1 MNEINIKELKNFLN
15 YLQTEKYFAK
25 NTLESYKIDLEVF
38 FSMLNKNYDDI
49 TEEDILEHIEILREK
64 YTQNTVNRKVTT
76 YKKFFKYLYK
86 NKKIKKLITENIK
99 NLRQINY
106 IPESLSK
113 LDIKRII
120 ENCDND
126 KKGAR
131 DKLVIYLLINTGLL
145 ISEILSIKKSDI
157 VDKKYLKYSHKKYP
171 KMIELQNDT
180 LELLDEFI
188 EKNNIEDN
196 DYIFLG
202 LTRQNFAARLKKY
215 VKKAGINRNIYP
227 NMFRNTLALDLL
239 EKGEDIKNI
248 KEKLNYINI
257 SRAGIYSIRNK
268 KSIKDI
274 YNEIAI
280 GDWDVSENI

>member
-1 MNEINIKELKNFLN
+1 MNEINAKELKNFLK
-15 YLQTEKYFAK
+15 YLKKEKEFAD

-38 FSMLNKNYDDI
+38 FSMLNKNYYDM
-49 TEEDILEHIEILREK
+49 TEKDILEHIEVLREK

-76 YKKFFKYLYK
+76 YKRFFKYLYK
-86 NKKIKKLITENIK
+86 NNKIERLITENIK

-113 LDIKRII
+113 TDIKKII
-120 ENCDND
+120 DNCDKD
-126 KKGAR
+126 KKGNR
-131 DKLVIYLLINTGLL
+131 DKLVIHLLVNTGLL

-157 VDKKYLKYSHKKYP
+157 VNNKYLKYSHKKYP
-171 KMIELQNDT
+171 KMIELKEDT
-180 LELLDEFI
+180 LKLLDEFI
-188 EKNNIEDN
+188 KNNNIKND
-196 DYIFLG
+196 DYIFSG

-215 VKKAGINRNIYP
+215 ARKAKIDRNIYP

-268 KSIKDI
+268 KSIKEI

>member
-1 MNEINIKELKNFLN
+1 MNEINAKELKNFLK
-15 YLQTEKYFAK
+15 YLKKEKEFAD

-38 FSMLNKNYDDI
+38 FSMLNKNYYDM
-49 TEEDILEHIEILREK
+49 TEKDILEHIEVLREK

-76 YKKFFKYLYK
+76 YKRFFKYLYK
-86 NKKIKKLITENIK
+86 NNKIERLITENIK

-113 LDIKRII
+113 TDIKKII
-120 ENCDND
+120 DNCDKD
-126 KKGAR
+126 KKGNR
-131 DKLVIYLLINTGLL
+131 DKLVIHLLVNTGLL

-157 VDKKYLKYSHKKYP
+157 VNNKYLKYSHKKYP
-171 KMIELQNDT
+171 KMIELKEDT
-180 LELLDEFI
+180 LKLLNEFI
-188 EKNNIEDN
+188 KNNNIKND
-196 DYIFLG
+196 DYIFFG

-215 VKKAGINRNIYP
+215 ARKAKIDRNIYP

-268 KSIKDI
+268 KSIKEI

>member
-1 MNEINIKELKNFLN
+1 MNEINAKELKNFLK
-15 YLQTEKYFAK
+15 YLKKEKKFAD

-38 FSMLNKNYDDI
+38 FSMLNKNYYDM
-49 TEEDILEHIEILREK
+49 TEKDILEHIEVLREK

-76 YKKFFKYLYK
+76 YKRFFKYLYK
-86 NKKIKKLITENIK
+86 NNKIERLITENIK

-113 LDIKRII
+113 TDIKKII
-120 ENCDND
+120 DNCDKD
-126 KKGAR
+126 KKGNR
-131 DKLVIYLLINTGLL
+131 DKLVIHLLVNTGLL

-157 VDKKYLKYSHKKYP
+157 VNNKYLKYSHKKYP
-171 KMIELQNDT
+171 KMIELKEDT
-180 LELLDEFI
+180 LKLLNEFI
-188 EKNNIEDN
+188 KNNNIKND
-196 DYIFLG
+196 DYIFFG

-215 VKKAGINRNIYP
+215 ARKAKIDRNIYP

-268 KSIKDI
+268 KSIKEI